1 MDVQEEE
8 GHESRYVF
16 RNILYACRKRTSSEF
31 REVNVECLKEAS
43 RKREDN
49 FYNGLSKDTSTLT
62 AVKTDVRNT
71 NRRSKNKR
79 DSESR

>member
-16 RNILYACRKRTSSEF
+16 RNILYACRKRSSSEF

-62 AVKTDVRNT
+62 AHEKRILEYKSSDHI
-71 NRRSKNKR
+71 RRH
-79 DSESR
+79 